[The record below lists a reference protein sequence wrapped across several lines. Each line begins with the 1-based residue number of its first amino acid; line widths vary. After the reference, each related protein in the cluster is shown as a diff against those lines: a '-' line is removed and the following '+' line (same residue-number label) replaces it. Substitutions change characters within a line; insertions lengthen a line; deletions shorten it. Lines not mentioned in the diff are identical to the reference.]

1 MTILSRLWNVL
12 VHRIQGLNCDL
23 LCGGGGGGVC
33 GFRLLRGAHVYAKPT
48 KYFIS
53 SQTVKYNKL
62 RESVMINNMLIKIIL
77 DVGSVESK
85 KKKKK
90 TMTC

>member
-1 MTILSRLWNVL
+1 MW
-12 VHRIQGLNCDL
+12 
-23 LCGGGGGGVC
+23 GGGGVC

-48 KYFIS
+48 KSFIS

-77 DVGSVESK
+77 DVGK
-85 KKKKK
+85 KKKRLWPAKNIVQIK
-90 TMTC
+90 MITY